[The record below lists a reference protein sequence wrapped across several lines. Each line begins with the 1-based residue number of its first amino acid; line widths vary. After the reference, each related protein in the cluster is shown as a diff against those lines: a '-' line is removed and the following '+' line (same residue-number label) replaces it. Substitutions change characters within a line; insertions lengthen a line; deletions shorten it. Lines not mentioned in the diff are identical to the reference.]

1 MRITA
6 FASLLL
12 IATFTNPENTDA
24 QVTGT
29 PESRTAVAGYP
40 DGVQEVRYR
49 SDGDDTMQPTLIW
62 YPKADRPKPLLVAL
76 HTWSSDY
83 RQTGGEVQY
92 AKWCQQ
98 AGWAFIHPNFR
109 GVNNTPQAL
118 GSDLVIADIRSAV
131 EFAKSQTKID
141 VARIYCVGVSGGG
154 HASLLMA
161 AREPDLWAGVS
172 AWCGISDIGK
182 WHDQCHGKSTDRYAR
197 MIESAIGG
205 SPKTSDQFSRDAWHR
220 SPLKWLAEAERLP
233 PLDINHG
240 IHDGRA
246 GSVPFTHSMLAYSA
260 AITTSAA
267 ITRSAVSAD
276 SGPISESLVREF
288 YQTRQVPDAL
298 KRPNIDL
305 SDSLYG
311 NHQPRFRIQTDRVRL
326 TIFDGGHEIVH
337 EAALNWLAAQAKN
350 QPVNWN
356 PKRRIPFSADESD
369 QQSGK

>member
-12 IATFTNPENTDA
+12 MATITRATKTDA
-24 QVTGT
+24 QVPGA
-29 PESRTAVAGYP
+29 PESTASVSGYP
-40 DGVQEVRYR
+40 DGIQEVLYR
-49 SDGDDTMQPTLIW
+49 SDGDDSMQPTLLW
-62 YPKADRPKPLLVAL
+62 LPKSDQPVPLLVAL

-83 RQTGGEVQY
+83 RQAGGEAQY

-109 GVNNTPQAL
+109 GVNKTPQAL
-118 GSDLVIADIRSAV
+118 GSDLVVADIRSAV

-141 VARIYCVGVSGGG
+141 VSRIYCVGVSGGG
-154 HASLLMA
+154 HASLLIA

-182 WHDQCHGKSTDRYAR
+182 WHDQCHGQTTDRYAK

-205 SPKTSDQFSRDAWHR
+205 SPKTSDQCSRDAWYR
-220 SPLKWLAEAERLP
+220 SPLKWLSEAERLP

-240 IHDGRA
+240 INDGRA
-246 GSVPFTHSMLAYSA
+246 GSVPFTHSMLAYNA
-260 AITTSAA
+260 AISSNPANP
-267 ITRSAVSAD
+267 D
-276 SGPISESLVREF
+276 SGPISESLVNDF
-288 YQTRQVPDAL
+288 YQTHQVPEAL
-298 KRPNIDL
+298 TQPDTEL
-305 SDSLYG
+305 SDPLYG
-311 NHQPRFRIQTDRVRL
+311 NHQPRFRVQTDRVRL

-337 EAALNWLAAQAKN
+337 EAALNWLAAQAKG
-350 QPVNWN
+350 QRVNWN
-356 PKRRIPFSADESD
+356 PKRQLPFTGTESD